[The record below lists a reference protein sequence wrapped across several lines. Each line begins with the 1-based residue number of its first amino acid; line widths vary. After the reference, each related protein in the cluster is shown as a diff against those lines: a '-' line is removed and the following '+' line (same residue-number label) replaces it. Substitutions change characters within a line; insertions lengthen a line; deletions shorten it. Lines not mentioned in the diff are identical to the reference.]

1 MVIIMKEFVDFLQD
15 FNGFTVALRLVL
27 AMVLGGII
35 GIERGKQGR
44 AAGMR
49 THILVCIGSAL
60 ASMIGFYAYD
70 ILGVS
75 NDPLRIA
82 AQVVSGI
89 SFLGV
94 GTILLKGRFQI
105 TGLTTAAGIWTS
117 AAIGLALGVGF
128 YEGAVITFVCAI
140 VTVSIAQRL
149 ETRINKGYTRFGIY
163 VEIRSDAYVRDTIK
177 LLEASYDVTD
187 VQVTS
192 PRSGTAGNV
201 GIEANIHKHKTQVT
215 PHEVAESMESHDWVI
230 FALESL

>member
-1 MVIIMKEFVDFLQD
+1 MDEIIAYLRD
-15 FNGFTVALRLVL
+15 FNLVSVAIRLIM
-27 AMVLGGII
+27 AMIMGGAI

-60 ASMIGFYAYD
+60 ASMMGFYATEV
-70 ILGVS
+70 LGMS
-75 NDPLRIA
+75 NDPLRVA

-117 AAIGLALGVGF
+117 AAIGLALGIGF
-128 YEGAVITFVCAI
+128 YEGAIITFVCVI
-140 VTVSIAQRL
+140 LTVGVVQKL
-149 ETRINKGYTRFGIY
+149 ERKINRGYTRFGIY
-163 VEIRSDAYVRDTIK
+163 FEIPSDKLVRQAIN
-177 LLEASYDVTD
+177 LLEANYTVTD

-201 GIEANIHKHKTQVT
+201 GIEANIHKLKTNITPGQV
-215 PHEVAESMESHDWVI
+215 AKRLESEDFII

>member
-1 MVIIMKEFVDFLQD
+1 M
-15 FNGFTVALRLVL
+15 
-27 AMVLGGII
+27 
-35 GIERGKQGR
+35 
-44 AAGMR
+44 
-49 THILVCIGSAL
+49 
-60 ASMIGFYAYD
+60 
-70 ILGVS
+70 S

-128 YEGAVITFVCAI
+128 YEGAIITFLCAFI
-140 VTVSIAQRL
+140 TFSVAQRL
-149 ETRINKGYTRFGIY
+149 EVRINKGYTRFGIY
-163 VEIRSDAYVRDTIK
+163 VEIKSDAYVRATIK
-177 LLEASYDVTD
+177 LLEENYDVTD

-201 GIEANIHKHKTQVT
+201 GIESNIYKHKTNIT
-215 PHEVAESMESHDWVI
+215 PHDVACRMEKEDWVV